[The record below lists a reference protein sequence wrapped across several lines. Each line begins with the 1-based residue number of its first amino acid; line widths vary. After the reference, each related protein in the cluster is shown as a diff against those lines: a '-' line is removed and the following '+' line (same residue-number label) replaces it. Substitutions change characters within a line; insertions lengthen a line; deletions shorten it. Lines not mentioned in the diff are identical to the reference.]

1 MDTDNFSV
9 YFLFYPNIKLTL
21 EKTNFSN
28 SLMRKPQPLTIPCPF
43 FVGRVKRQRN
53 PTHLLGFVLQ
63 PNLQIKTFFNLD
75 KVLIDIFYLWLIPN
89 SKSEV

>member
-1 MDTDNFSV
+1 MDTYNFSV

-53 PTHLLGFVLQ
+53 PTHLLGYGYRHTMANATLRGRERASTQ
-63 PNLQIKTFFNLD
+63 PTNQDFFQFGQG
-75 KVLIDIFYLWLIPN
+75 ID
-89 SKSEV
+89 